1 MTTDFDANVRKIKG
15 ATAQEEPFAF
25 SACPESLTALIKET
39 DLCDLIYW
47 KLLMDYENLD
57 TKSSCEVLKS
67 VQKQVERPLFA
78 FVLKK
83 TKGNQSKAAEILGCN
98 RNTLHRKLK
107 DFSVEPKV
115 LRKALNPKRRIQKA
129 KEFKIERSIEV

>member
-1 MTTDFDANVRKIKG
+1 MPRN
-15 ATAQEEPFAF
+15 
-25 SACPESLTALIKET
+25 LTALIKET

-57 TKSSCEVLKS
+57 TKSSREILKS
-67 VQKQVERPLFA
+67 VQNQVERPLFA
-78 FVLKK
+78 FILKK

-107 DFSVEPKV
+107 DFSVEPKA
-115 LRKALNPKRRIQKA
+115 LRRVLNPKRRVLKSKQIQ
-129 KEFKIERSIEV
+129 IQRTIEV